1 MTVFPF
7 PCKVWMKK
15 SSVKEYSF
23 WGETRPV
30 LYVMLSKN
38 AQRGS
43 KIKSLSKGSV
53 VGQGEVV
60 ATTPRKPFQ
69 LQWEQS
75 TETR

>member
-1 MTVFPF
+1 MQGEDE
-7 PCKVWMKK
+7 K

-23 WGETRPV
+23 GGEMRPV

-43 KIKSLSKGSV
+43 QIKSLSKGSV

-60 ATTPRKPFQ
+60 ATTPHMPFQ
-69 LQWEQS
+69 LWWEQS
-75 TETR
+75 TETW